1 MTADDEL
8 QRVIGRL
15 EAQVHSLGNA
25 VALLT
30 HKVDTLDDK
39 LDAVEKTLS
48 EARGGWKTLIWIA
61 GAAGS
66 LGAALSYLASLF
78 IPPKI

>member
-1 MTADDEL
+1 MTDQSLE
-8 QRVIGRL
+8 RVIGGL
-15 EAQVHSLGNA
+15 EAQVHSMGNA
-25 VALLT
+25 IALLT
-30 HKVDTLDDK
+30 NKVDTLNAK
-39 LDAVEKTLS
+39 LGAVENTLA

>member
-1 MTADDEL
+1 MPDVDL

-15 EAQVHSLGNA
+15 EAQVQSLGNA

-30 HKVDTLDDK
+30 NKVDTLDDK

-48 EARGGWKTLIWIA
+48 EARGGWRTLIWIA
-61 GAAGS
+61 GASSA
-66 LGAALSYLASLF
+66 LGGIATYLASLF
-78 IPPKI
+78 VPPKI